1 MSIDNVS
8 GTSSNTGNV
17 NGSKRAAGSSATETG
32 QSVRGS
38 SNLGKDEFL
47 KLLVAQLK
55 NQDPMS
61 PQQNGEFIAQLAQFS
76 TVEGVQSLNKSMESI
91 LSNYQSSQA
100 LQASSLV
107 GRKVIV
113 ATDKSVVDTKDTFK
127 ASLNLPVSSSNV
139 WVNVYDDKG
148 TVVNRINLGQQ
159 AAGSVSFMWDGKD
172 SSGNI
177 MPPGTLQVRG
187 ADLDRRQDLRAPDL
201 PAGQRRQRH
210 LGQNGG
216 ELMLNLAG
224 LGSIALSKV
233 QIIGQ

>member
-1 MSIDNVS
+1 
-8 GTSSNTGNV
+8 
-17 NGSKRAAGSSATETG
+17 
-32 QSVRGS
+32 
-38 SNLGKDEFL
+38 
-47 KLLVAQLK
+47 
-55 NQDPMS
+55 MS

-127 ASLNLPVSSSNV
+127 ASSTCRSPAATYGSTSTTT
-139 WVNVYDDKG
+139 KG

-177 MPPGTLQVRG
+177 MPPGTCKFEAQTSIDGKTYGLQTY
-187 ADLDRRQDLRAPDL
+187 L
-201 PAGQRRQRH
+201 PANVDSVT

>member
-17 NGSKRAAGSSATETG
+17 NGSKRAAGSGATEIRAERQG
-32 QSVRGS
+32 QQQPWR
-38 SNLGKDEFL
+38 DEFL

-113 ATDKSVVDTKDTFK
+113 ATDKSVVDTEDTFK

-159 AAGSVSFMWDGKD
+159 AAGSVSFMWDGRTAAAT
-172 SSGNI
+172 SC
-177 MPPGTLQVRG
+177 R
-187 ADLDRRQDLRAPDL
+187 RAPTSS
-201 PAGQRRQRH
+201 RRRPRST
-210 LGQNGG
+210 
-216 ELMLNLAG
+216 ARPT
-224 LGSIALSKV
+224 GSRPTCRPTSTASPW
-233 QIIGQ
+233 GRTAAS

>member
-1 MSIDNVS
+1 MSIDNSSIKGSSSVLDQYAINKDSSTS
-8 GTSSNTGNV
+8 GTNGN
-17 NGSKRAAGSSATETG
+17 SK
-32 QSVRGS
+32 
-38 SNLGKDEFL
+38 LGKDEFL
-47 KLLVAQLK
+47 KLLVAQMN

-76 TVEGVQSLNKSMESI
+76 TVEGIQSLNTSMDSM

-113 ATDKSVVDTKDTFK
+113 PTDKSMVDTSETFK
-127 ASLNLPVSSSNV
+127 GTYTMPISTANS

-148 TVVNRINLGQQ
+148 TLVNRVEMGQQ
-159 AAGSVSFMWDGKD
+159 AAGNVSFMWDGKD
-172 SSGNI
+172 SSGNLA
-177 MPPGTLQVRG
+177 PPGRYKFEAQTNYEGKTYGLTTF
-187 ADLDRRQDLRAPDL
+187 L
-201 PAGQRRQRH
+201 PANVDSVT

-216 ELMLNLAG
+216 ELTLNLAG
-224 LGSIALSKV
+224 LGSIGLSKV

>member
-8 GTSSNTGNV
+8 GTGPAK
-17 NGSKRAAGSSATETG
+17 GSGATDTG
-32 QSVRGS
+32 QSVKGS
-38 SNLGKDEFL
+38 GNLGKDEFL

-113 ATDKSVVDTKDTFK
+113 ATDKAVVDTKETFK

-159 AAGSVSFMWDGKD
+159 SAGSVSFMWDGKD
-172 SSGNI
+172 SSGKV
-177 MPPGTLQVRG
+177 MPPGTYKFEVQTSIDGKTYGLQTY
-187 ADLDRRQDLRAPDL
+187 L
-201 PAGQRRQRH
+201 PANVDSVT

-224 LGSIALSKV
+224 LGSIPLSKV

>member
-1 MSIDNVS
+1 
-8 GTSSNTGNV
+8 
-17 NGSKRAAGSSATETG
+17 
-32 QSVRGS
+32 
-38 SNLGKDEFL
+38 
-47 KLLVAQLK
+47 
-55 NQDPMS
+55 MS

-159 AAGSVSFMWDGKD
+159 AAGGASASC
-172 SSGNI
+172 
-177 MPPGTLQVRG
+177 GTAGQQRQHHAAGHLQVRG

-210 LGQNGG
+210 PGANGG

-224 LGSIALSKV
+224 LERHRAVKV